1 MTKKGEKIMKEIMLK
16 KWIMDILSNDEVST
30 DDELINHFI
39 NEGGLTRKEAVKW
52 VLLRDSMRLE
62 SLI

>member
-1 MTKKGEKIMKEIMLK
+1 MAKEILLK
-16 KWIMDILSNDEVST
+16 KWIIDILSNDKNAT

-52 VLLRDSMRLE
+52 VLLRDSYRLE
-62 SLI
+62 NLI